1 MNRLETVVQSQLS
14 NGDTI
19 KITCLGRKY
28 NFVRIHY
35 VDQAPDCINGVS
47 MDTAR
52 KLFADALKS
61 DVLEV
66 E

>member
-1 MNRLETVVQSQLS
+1 MQSLETVVQSQLS

-19 KITCLGRKY
+19 KITCLGHKY
-28 NFVRIHY
+28 NFVKIHY
-35 VDQAPDCINGVS
+35 ADQTPDCTNGVS
-47 MDTAR
+47 MDTAK
-52 KLFADALKS
+52 KLFADAIKS